1 MANGAAW
8 AKLQAHYDET
18 MQSSQMRD
26 LFASDPARFEKFSAT
41 FHDILL
47 DYSKNIVTDE
57 TMALLEQMCVEAKV
71 LPMAKAMF
79 SGEMINLTEKRAVLH
94 VALRNR
100 SNTPI
105 MVDGKD
111 VMPEVNEVL
120 TKLEVRSAGDESSP
134 QADESACLASPR
146 CTAARRCHA
155 FEAAS
160 CLLMPRV

>member
-18 MQSSQMRD
+18 MQAQQMRD

-71 LPMAKAMF
+71 LPMAQRYLEVVGA
-79 SGEMINLTEKRAVLH
+79 SLAAGEGDLDNSAVLLQIERTPPEKR
-94 VALRNR
+94 
-100 SNTPI
+100 
-105 MVDGKD
+105 
-111 VMPEVNEVL
+111 
-120 TKLEVRSAGDESSP
+120 
-134 QADESACLASPR
+134 
-146 CTAARRCHA
+146 
-155 FEAAS
+155 
-160 CLLMPRV
+160 